1 MMPSKS
7 YFGAKKVNIAR
18 IQIRILKLQ
27 ILCNA
32 LNGNFFVRLECH
44 STNIKNANY
53 S

>member
-1 MMPSKS
+1 MPSKS
-7 YFGAKKVNIAR
+7 YFWEKKTKYSRDSNKNFKITNT
-18 IQIRILKLQ
+18 
-27 ILCNA
+27 NA